1 MEQKEPKLTPKQ
13 SAFVDAYCSNGG
25 NATQACITAGYSVKT
40 AQEIGA
46 QNLSKLIIKNAIQ
59 LRQNPIAEKH
69 KITRESLIADLQMIK
84 NLSLEHDPKAGVFA
98 QYNNALKAIEQTAK
112 MLGLN
117 EPEKIELSG
126 QVDLRTQK
134 LKRMHESDLAKELI
148 DL

>member
-1 MEQKEPKLTPKQ
+1 MEQEPKLTPKQ

-40 AQEIGA
+40 AQEMGA
-46 QNLSKLIIKNAIQ
+46 QNLSKPIIKNAIQ
-59 LRQNPIAEKH
+59 LRQKPIAEKF
-69 KITRESLIADLQMIK
+69 KITRETLIADLEMIK
-84 NLSLEHDPKAGVFA
+84 KSCLEEDPKNGKFA

-126 QVDLRTQK
+126 TIKTKIVRKFGERHAD
-134 LKRMHESDLAKELI
+134 
-148 DL
+148 

>member
-40 AQEIGA
+40 AQEMGA

-59 LRQNPIAEKH
+59 LRQKPISEKF
-69 KITRESLIADLQMIK
+69 KVTREYLVEKL
-84 NLSLEHDPKAGVFA
+84 
-98 QYNNALKAIEQTAK
+98 NNVIVDDMKDSVYIKAIEVLAK
-112 MLGLN
+112 MTGLN

-126 QVDLRTQK
+126 GIEQK
-134 LKRMHESDLAKELI
+134 IKVSVNFK
-148 DL
+148 

>member
-40 AQEIGA
+40 AQEMGA

-59 LRQNPIAEKH
+59 LRQKPISEKF
-69 KITRESLIADLQMIK
+69 KVTREYLVEKL
-84 NLSLEHDPKAGVFA
+84 
-98 QYNNALKAIEQTAK
+98 NNVIMDDVKDSVYIKAIEVLAK
-112 MLGLN
+112 MTGLN

-126 QVDLRTQK
+126 GIEQK
-134 LKRMHESDLAKELI
+134 IKVSVNFK
-148 DL
+148 